1 MVFFKMHLNLIDML
15 DHGGGAKCIAT
26 FKAVFLFVFPMSY
39 DLPIGSTSE
48 SNYDEETILSELGGQ
63 M

>member
-1 MVFFKMHLNLIDML
+1 M
-15 DHGGGAKCIAT
+15 GGGAKCIAT

-63 M
+63 MWWDKHH